1 MVVAKD
7 LVLNVTIAHTAG
19 PDQHKAR
26 CMKVR
31 GFTLIEL
38 MIVVVVIAI
47 IAAIAFPA
55 YQNQVQ
61 KTRRA
66 DAHTALLGA
75 AQTLERCFTRTNSY
89 EGCNFPTTSP
99 DEFYTLEPDE
109 GDEGEGA
116 ITATTFRIRAVAQPP
131 QDRDTACA
139 TMTID
144 HLGRREAVPGDD
156 RCWGS

>member
-1 MVVAKD
+1 M
-7 LVLNVTIAHTAG
+7 
-19 PDQHKAR
+19 KA
-26 CMKVR
+26 R

-47 IAAIAFPA
+47 LAAIAYPS

-75 AQTLERCFTRTNSY
+75 AQTLERCFTRYNSY
-89 EGCNFPTTSP
+89 DSTECPDVKGLSP
-99 DEFYTLEPDE
+99 DGFYEITTPTL
-109 GDEGEGA
+109 
-116 ITATTFRIRAVAQPP
+116 TTTTFTIEATAVPP
-131 QDRDTACA
+131 QDRDVEACQ

-144 HLGRREAVPGDD
+144 HRGQRTPKTD